1 MAKFKLHDDGTIEES
16 VRGMSAH
23 EARYKVVQRTVDE
36 IESALWELVDDIQY
50 IDARCRMDG
59 TDDIDDDDYAEDDD
73 DDDVTYE
80 DLADDE

>member
-36 IESALWELVDDIQY
+36 IEAALWALVDDIQY